1 MIEFVLS
8 SNNKKK
14 LAELETLLTSL
25 SSNKENQ
32 ENNGIHVLSLRD
44 INFTGEIEENGTT
57 YAENSLIKASVPAK
71 MGYIG
76 IADDSG
82 LSVDCLNGAPGVYSA
97 RYSGEGAT
105 DESNRKKLLEV
116 MADVPKEKRGAK
128 FVCCMS
134 LILPADSALVIPEK
148 WRISEELS
156 AKSGVPREKAMIVT
170 GECRGEILTK
180 ESGEGGFGYDSL
192 FYYPEFGATF
202 AEIPQEKKNKVSHRG
217 LAMAEFTSRL
227 MEIIEK

>member
-1 MIEFVLS
+1 MTELVLS

-14 LAELETLLTSL
+14 LAELETLLASL
-25 SSNKENQ
+25 SSNR
-32 ENNGIHVLSLRD
+32 ENNTVRVLSLRD
-44 INFTGEIEENGTT
+44 IGFSGDIVENGST

-116 MADVPKEKRGAK
+116 MADVPKEQRGAK

-148 WRISEELS
+148 WRISAELS
-156 AKSGVPREKAMIVT
+156 AKSGIPHERAMIVI

-227 MEIIEK
+227 MKIIEK

>member
-1 MIEFVLS
+1 MTELVLS

-14 LAELETLLTSL
+14 LAELETLLASL
-25 SSNKENQ
+25 SSNR
-32 ENNGIHVLSLRD
+32 ENNTVRVLSLRD
-44 INFTGEIEENGTT
+44 IGFSGDIVEDGST
-57 YAENSLIKASVPAK
+57 YVENSLIKASVPAK

-116 MADVPKEKRGAK
+116 MADVPKEQRGAK

-148 WRISEELS
+148 WRISAELS
-156 AKSGVPREKAMIVT
+156 AKSGIPQGRAMIVI

-227 MEIIEK
+227 MKIIEK

>member
-1 MIEFVLS
+1 MTELVLS

-14 LAELETLLTSL
+14 LAELETLLASL
-25 SSNKENQ
+25 SSNKEN
-32 ENNGIHVLSLRD
+32 NGIRVLSLRD
-44 INFTGEIEENGTT
+44 IGFSGDIVENGET

-97 RYSGEGAT
+97 RYSGEGAN
-105 DESNRKKLLEV
+105 DESNRKKLLEE
-116 MADVPKEKRGAK
+116 MAGVPKEKRGAK

-134 LILPADSALVIPEK
+134 LILPADSAFIIPEK

-156 AKSGVPREKAMIVT
+156 QKSGVPCDRAMIVI
-170 GECRGEILTK
+170 GECRGEILTR
-180 ESGEGGFGYDSL
+180 ESGKGGFGYDPL
-192 FYYPEFGATF
+192 FYYPGFGATF
-202 AEIPQEKKNKVSHRG
+202 AEIPQEEKNKVSHRG

-227 MEIIEK
+227 TEIIEK

>member
-8 SNNKKK
+8 SNNKKN

-32 ENNGIHVLSLRD
+32 ENNGIRVLSLRD
-44 INFTGEIEENGTT
+44 ISFTGEIEENGKT

-105 DESNRKKLLEV
+105 DKSNRKKLLEV
-116 MADVPKEKRGAK
+116 MADVPKENRGAK

-134 LILPADSALVIPEK
+134 LVLPADSTLTIPEK

-156 AKSGVPREKAMIVT
+156 AKSGIPRDRAMIAV
-170 GECRGEILTK
+170 GECRGEILTS

-192 FYYPEFGATF
+192 FYYPDFGATF
-202 AEIPQEKKNKVSHRG
+202 AEIPQEKKNRVSHRG